1 MDTLNDQ
8 SYHVSMKEIPA
19 AKFKEQCLA
28 LLDRVGP
35 EGLVI
40 TKRGRPVA
48 RLLPIQDNSA
58 SLIGALREQIA
69 IHGDIL
75 STGVKWNAES

>member
-1 MDTLNDQ
+1 MDTLDNQ

-58 SLIGALREQIA
+58 ALIGALREQVT

-75 STGVKWNAES
+75 STGVNWDAES